1 MDNYKG
7 IYYNAPTESKSF
19 EGGAHFRYKDLFRAL
34 SALLTI
40 LPAERVQKEHKPSY
54 HHTQTSHH
62 EKKPSNLSDL
72 QYQSNRKS
80 RNKPSTYEGICI
92 TTVNQHQNTQKTF
105 TNHSKHKPSKHVHT
119 RQKSDNNPTLN
130 KNPLLFIST
139 SNISNNN
146 NKQSTSNYK
155 LQPTKQ
161 KLRLNTFSDNAS
173 TTNNYIKIKP
183 KKIDLIK
190 THSHSNNNKV
200 HKVANTNK
208 QIAKSILN
216 KYHNITNNTKQ
227 LKSSK
232 LNLSNNNP
240 TKSGQNTKSR
250 NNNSNQRLVTSPQ
263 NNKLNALTVNE
274 IPNMNKHSRNKH
286 HQQQGNN
293 NLHGLTSLSKTSN
306 TFNNIINLK
315 RGSTKINNGMNSIA
329 LHTHFEELFIKKKN
343 NNKKH

>member
-7 IYYNAPTESKSF
+7 IYYNAPTEAKSF

-40 LPAERVQKEHKPSY
+40 LPTERVQKEHKPSY
-54 HHTQTSHH
+54 HHTQTSLH

-72 QYQSNRKS
+72 QYQTNKRS

-119 RQKSDNNPTLN
+119 RQKSDNNPTLT
-130 KNPLLFIST
+130 KNPLLFISS
-139 SNISNNN
+139 SNIN
-146 NKQSTSNYK
+146 NKLSTSNCK

-173 TTNNYIKIKP
+173 TTNNYMKIKP

-200 HKVANTNK
+200 HKAPNTNK
-208 QIAKSILN
+208 QIAKNILN
-216 KYHNITNNTKQ
+216 KYHNITSNANQ
-227 LKSSK
+227 LKSAK
-232 LNLSNNNP
+232 LNLSNNNNAV
-240 TKSGQNTKSR
+240 KLGQNAKSR
-250 NNNSNQRLVTSPQ
+250 NNNSNKRLVTSPQ

-274 IPNMNKHSRNKH
+274 VHNTNKHSRNK
-286 HQQQGNN
+286 QQQCN

-306 TFNNIINLK
+306 TFNNVINLK
-315 RGSTKINNGMNSIA
+315 RGSTKIKNGINSIA

-343 NNKKH
+343 INKKH

>member
-72 QYQSNRKS
+72 QYQSNRRS

-139 SNISNNN
+139 SNISNN

-286 HQQQGNN
+286 QQQGNN